1 MVIMPNLCQN
11 GEGSNNNGVKPEHR
25 KTRRGFGPP
34 SPERK
39 KVAAAAGDGPSE
51 SSSSLTSQ
59 LRSLRKRSAASS
71 DDPTS
76 TPEKKSAGPAAAATG
91 VTHSRTNS
99 TVKQSSDDLSTS
111 TSRHTSPE
119 KRPPVK
125 LTVKFKDVNRFGH

>member
-1 MVIMPNLCQN
+1 MVIMPNLYQN

-39 KVAAAAGDGPSE
+39 KVPAAAAGDGPSE
-51 SSSSLTSQ
+51 SPSSLTSQ

-76 TPEKKSAGPAAAATG
+76 TPEKKSAGPAATA

>member
-1 MVIMPNLCQN
+1 MVIMPNLYQN

-39 KVAAAAGDGPSE
+39 KAGDGPIE

-76 TPEKKSAGPAAAATG
+76 TPEKKSAGPAAAAATA